1 MYYQTEL
8 KDHIRV
14 SPRYFDL
21 PVEDAVLKAIK
32 NKFEGYIDADI
43 GVVIDVTN
51 IKKIEEGVIIPGD
64 GAAYYDTTFEILNFK
79 PELKEVIVGKI
90 KDIADFGAFISMGPI
105 EGMVHISQTMDDFV
119 SFSKEKVLSGKE
131 SGRTLKVGDQCRARI
146 IAVSFKDIA
155 NPKIGLT
162 MRQLGLGKSEWIDE
176 YMEKKKK
183 EGEKAAEKATKKT
196 VKKK

>member
-1 MYYQTEL
+1 MFYKTEL

-21 PVEDAVLKAIK
+21 EVKDAVLKAIK
-32 NKFEGYIDADI
+32 QKFEGYIDADI
-43 GVVIDVTN
+43 GVVIDVTD
-51 IKKIEEGVIIPGD
+51 IKDINEGVIIPGD
-64 GAAYYDTTFEILNFK
+64 GASYYDTTFEILNFK
-79 PELKEVIVGKI
+79 PELKEVVVGKI

-119 SFSKEKVLSGKE
+119 SFSKEKVLTGKE
-131 SGRTLKVGDQCRARI
+131 SSRLLKVGDQCRARI

-162 MRQLGLGKSEWIDE
+162 MRQLGLGKPEWIDDH
-176 YMEKKKK
+176 MDKKKK
-183 EGEKAAEKATKKT
+183 AGEKAAEP
-196 VKKK
+196 KKK